1 MGYLKYQ
8 KDMSTSFKANLYLF
22 LIIVHNESLVIKRM
36 NDVENK
42 LLIIRNTIKNVS
54 VVLFK
59 IIYENFSDSKLMLFV
74 IILTLK

>member
-59 IIYENFSDSKLMLFV
+59 IIYENFSNSKLMLFV